1 MKSRWLGKVAQKMAE
16 PWSNGSVS
24 QRKVV
29 SHTLT
34 GLKRWSCHSGD
45 LSRKLCNPFIF
56 ELSDLAPA
64 VNAVKAIHVYDFD
77 NTRTEPSHSASPSV
91 PNSNS
96 LHKSV
101 TKSEIMAP
109 EYCRLSTDTGMLQ

>member
-1 MKSRWLGKVAQKMAE
+1 MKSRWLGNIAHTMAE

-45 LSRKLCNPFIF
+45 LPRRLCHPFNS
-56 ELSDLAPA
+56 ELSDLVLA

-77 NTRTEPSHSASPSV
+77 NTRSKPSHFASPSV
-91 PNSNS
+91 PNSYS
-96 LHKSV
+96 FHESV

-109 EYCRLSTDTGMLQ
+109 EYCRLSTDSGMLQ